1 LENDAWALVLFAEEP
16 KSMRRLFNKRGFLE
30 NLRYY
35 STPEI
40 FLIHVRF
47 YINPRDFSNYIHS
60 KVYGWRN
67 HI

>member
-1 LENDAWALVLFAEEP
+1 
-16 KSMRRLFNKRGFLE
+16 MRRLFNKRGFLE